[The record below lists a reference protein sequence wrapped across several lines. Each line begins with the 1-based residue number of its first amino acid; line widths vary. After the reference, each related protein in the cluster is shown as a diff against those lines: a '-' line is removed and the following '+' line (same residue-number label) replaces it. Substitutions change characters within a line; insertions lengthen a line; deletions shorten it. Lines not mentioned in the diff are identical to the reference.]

1 MKKLYLK
8 FLSLCILFIAP
19 LTICLYAQSNQY
31 LDFDGVDDYVNI
43 PNASQTI
50 ASSTGFTMTGWFYNN
65 ALGYGQGMMGFR
77 ATGAGFYMIQLNNG
91 SIECRYINSSNT
103 LYEYVAPNFTTVPQV
118 WQHFAWVYNGSQISL
133 YVNGNLLG
141 SSNATGTIT
150 STTTPFAIGK
160 SILSGFDFVYDGR
173 IDEVS
178 VWNKALSQ
186 TEIQD
191 MMANE
196 LTGSEP
202 NLQLYYKFNQGVP
215 GADNTGI
222 SSLLTEVNSP
232 TYDGELLN
240 FALTGATS
248 NFNGDLDPSFQSIS
262 FPPVGTKLTTDPPF
276 ALNASATSGLPI
288 SYSVISGPAS
298 VNGNMVTLNGTPG
311 TVIIQADQAGNG
323 TYDPAAPVTNSFAVV
338 DPALNVPVVD
348 ALNPIAST
356 DVYMPALSAMQL
368 AALVTIPDAPLF
380 SVQNV
385 QFVINGQPITAASH
399 PGNHYTAWW
408 TPPAYGNYTIQIVS
422 TSNFGAV
429 STQDVAINVV
439 QGVSDINGVL
449 AFDGLWLDSA
459 TPSLIASG
467 NLPSYVGA
475 FDTIIATLS
484 VTCPGGGCDPWD
496 RVASV
501 DVMSH
506 EGEWFEVIRYITP
519 YGVPCS
525 HSINLADYTS
535 LLQGK
540 VTFRANCLTLTNG
553 YLYELKFDFKQGTPA
568 HNYSKVTQVWKEIY
582 PFGDYSNLQPVPD
595 FSFTYPALTVAS
607 TLKLV
612 STGHGWGTLNTNNA
626 AEFYNATHDIQVNGG
641 NTFSQHNWTVC
652 NPNPDDCSPQNGTW
666 TYNRAGWCPGAIA
679 RPFDFD
685 MTPYISTSNVNLGYK
700 FLSTYVDQC
709 HPNNPNCVTG
719 VTCSNCDD
727 GFNPVLDVNCNLI
740 SWFDDPSALTSVGEI
755 QNFDFALYPN
765 PSTSTFIITGGNTVN
780 KDYTVTVF
788 DVMGHAVKQ
797 FNWKGQK
804 TTIDLS
810 GYAKGVYVVRVWD
823 EKEALLRK
831 VILQ

>member
-1 MKKLYLK
+1 MKKSYAASL
-8 FLSLCILFIAP
+8 FLFFFFQLPFHLH
-19 LTICLYAQSNQY
+19 AQSNQY
-31 LDFDGVDDYVNI
+31 LDFDGVDDFVNVN
-43 PNASQTI
+43 NASAAI
-50 ASSTGFTMTGWFYNN
+50 AGSSGITMTGWFYNN

-91 SIECRYINSSNT
+91 SIECRFINSSNV

-118 WQHFAWVYNGSQISL
+118 WQHFAWVYNGSQLSL

-141 SSNATGTIT
+141 SSNASGSIT
-150 STTTPFAIGK
+150 NTTTAFAIGK
-160 SILSGFDFVYDGR
+160 SILSGFNFVYDGR

-186 TEIQD
+186 AEIQD

-202 NLQLYYKFNQGVP
+202 NLQIYYKFNQGVP
-215 GADNTGI
+215 GEDNTGI
-222 SSLLTEVNSP
+222 TGLLTEVNSP
-232 TYDGELLN
+232 TYDGELVN

-248 NFNGDLDPSFQSIS
+248 NFNGTLNPSFQSIS

-276 ALNASATSGLPI
+276 PLNASATSGLTI
-288 SYSVISGPAS
+288 SYSVISGPAT
-298 VNGNMVTLNGTPG
+298 VNGNMVTLTGTPG
-311 TVIIQADQAGNG
+311 TVVVEASQPGNG
-323 TYDPAAPVTNSFAVV
+323 TFDPAAPVTNSFSVV
-338 DPALNVPVVD
+338 DPTLNVPLVD
-348 ALNPIAST
+348 ALNPVAAS
-356 DVYMPALSAMQL
+356 DVYMPQLSAMQL
-368 AALVTIPDAPLF
+368 AAVVNISDTPLF
-380 SVQNV
+380 SVQGV
-385 QFVINGQPITAASH
+385 QFVINGQVIPASGH

-408 TPPAYGNYTIQIVS
+408 TPPAYGSYTIEIVS

-429 STQDVAINVV
+429 STHNVPVNVV
-439 QGVSDINGVL
+439 QGVADINNVV

-467 NLPSYVGA
+467 TLPSYVGA

-484 VTCPGGGCDPWD
+484 VTCPTGGCDPWD

-501 DVMSH
+501 DVLSH

-525 HSINLADYTS
+525 HSINLADYMS

-553 YLYELKFDFKQGTPA
+553 YLYELKFDFRQGAPA
-568 HNYSKVTQVWKEIY
+568 HNYSKVTQVWKEVY
-582 PFGDYSNLQPVPD
+582 PFGDYANLQPVPD
-595 FSFTYPALTVAS
+595 FSFSYPALTVAS

-612 STGHGWGTLNTNNA
+612 STGHGWGTLNTGNA

-641 NTFSQHNWTVC
+641 NTFSQHNWTTC

-685 MTPYISTSNVNLGYK
+685 MTPYISSGNVNLGYK

-727 GFNPVLDVNCNLI
+727 GFNPILDVNCNLI
-740 SWFDDPSALTSVGEI
+740 SWFDDPSALTSATEI
-755 QNFDFALYPN
+755 EHFDFALYPN
-765 PSTSTFIITGGNTVN
+765 PSTGSFIISGGSAVN
-780 KDYTVTVF
+780 KNFVVTVF
-788 DVMGHAVKQ
+788 DIMSHLITQ
-797 FNWKGQK
+797 FEWKGQK
-804 TTIDLS
+804 TTVDLT
-810 GYAKGVYVVRVWD
+810 GHPGGVYVVQVKD
-823 EKEALLRK
+823 EKQMWLKK
-831 VILQ
+831 VIVQ